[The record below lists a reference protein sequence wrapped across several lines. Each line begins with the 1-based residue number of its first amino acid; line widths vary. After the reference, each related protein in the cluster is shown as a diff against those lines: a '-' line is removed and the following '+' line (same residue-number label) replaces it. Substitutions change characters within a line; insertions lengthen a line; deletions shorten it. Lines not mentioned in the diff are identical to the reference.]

1 MTTLVWTCHVSDV
14 AAEQRRCTKNA
25 TEVTITTCG
34 RCARAPH
41 SCCQETADERKP
53 RMGKIKKSVD
63 INASG
68 DEVFTLLTDLD
79 TLPTWSTITLETHG
93 TPRKPIA
100 EGDTF
105 TQTLRV
111 LGHSL
116 EAQWRVVELS
126 KDRKLAYET
135 SVPGGGRMEMSQTI
149 SDSDGVSR
157 VEFEVDYDL
166 PEDVAAVLEGGVA
179 ERRNERELDHSL
191 QNLKDLA
198 ESRSGR

>member
-1 MTTLVWTCHVSDV
+1 
-14 AAEQRRCTKNA
+14 
-25 TEVTITTCG
+25 
-34 RCARAPH
+34 
-41 SCCQETADERKP
+41 
-53 RMGKIKKSVD
+53 MGQIKKSVD

-68 DEVFTLLTDLD
+68 DEVFALLTDLD
-79 TLPTWSTITLETHG
+79 MLPTWSTITLETHG
-93 TPRKPIA
+93 TPRKPIE

-116 EAQWRVVELS
+116 VAEWRVVELS
-126 KDRKLAYET
+126 KDRKVSYET

-149 SDSDGVSR
+149 SDSNGVSR
-157 VEFEVDYDL
+157 VEFEIDYDL
-166 PEDVAAVLEGGVA
+166 PEDVAAVLEGDVA

>member
-1 MTTLVWTCHVSDV
+1 
-14 AAEQRRCTKNA
+14 
-25 TEVTITTCG
+25 
-34 RCARAPH
+34 
-41 SCCQETADERKP
+41 
-53 RMGKIKKSVD
+53 MGQIKKSVD

-68 DEVFTLLTDLD
+68 DEVFALLTDLD
-79 TLPTWSTITLETHG
+79 LLPTWSTITLETHG
-93 TPRKPIA
+93 TPRKPIE

-111 LGHSL
+111 LGQSL

-135 SVPGGGRMEMSQTI
+135 TVPGGGRMEMAQTI

-166 PEDVAAVLEGGVA
+166 PDDVAALLEGEVA

-198 ESRSGR
+198 ASRSGR

>member
-1 MTTLVWTCHVSDV
+1 
-14 AAEQRRCTKNA
+14 
-25 TEVTITTCG
+25 
-34 RCARAPH
+34 
-41 SCCQETADERKP
+41 
-53 RMGKIKKSVD
+53 MGQIKKSVD

-68 DEVFTLLTDLD
+68 DEVFALLTDLD
-79 TLPTWSTITLETHG
+79 MLPTWSTITLETHG
-93 TPRKPIA
+93 TPRKPIE

-126 KDRKLAYET
+126 KDRKVGYET

-157 VEFEVDYDL
+157 VEFEIDYDL
-166 PEDVAAVLEGGVA
+166 PEDVAAVLEGDVA

>member
-1 MTTLVWTCHVSDV
+1 
-14 AAEQRRCTKNA
+14 
-25 TEVTITTCG
+25 
-34 RCARAPH
+34 
-41 SCCQETADERKP
+41 
-53 RMGKIKKSVD
+53 MGKIKKSVE

-68 DEVFTLLTDLD
+68 DEVFALLTDLD

-93 TPRKPIA
+93 TPRKPIE

-126 KDRKLAYET
+126 KNRKLAYQT

-149 SDSDGVSR
+149 SDSNGVSR

-166 PEDVAAVLEGGVA
+166 PEDVAAVLEGDVA

>member
-1 MTTLVWTCHVSDV
+1 
-14 AAEQRRCTKNA
+14 
-25 TEVTITTCG
+25 
-34 RCARAPH
+34 
-41 SCCQETADERKP
+41 
-53 RMGKIKKSVD
+53 MGQIKKSVD

-68 DEVFTLLTDLD
+68 DEVFALLTDLD
-79 TLPTWSTITLETHG
+79 MLPTWSTITLETHG
-93 TPRKPIA
+93 TPRKPIE

-126 KDRKLAYET
+126 KDRKVGYEA
-135 SVPGGGRMEMSQTI
+135 SVPAGGRLEMSQTI
-149 SDSDGVSR
+149 SDSNGVSR
-157 VEFEVDYDL
+157 VEFEIDYDL
-166 PEDVAAVLEGGVA
+166 PEDVAAVLEGDVA